1 MGSHGPMEISATFL
15 LSCWM
20 ALAMLQLTN
29 AQYRSPRITEHPSDA
44 IVPKNDPVTLNCK
57 AEGKPQPVVLWY
69 KDGEPVKLDSNHVL
83 LPSGSLFFLRTLH
96 SKKEQ
101 DDGVY
106 WCVASNKAGT
116 VHSRNATLQVAVLR
130 DDFRIEPKNTR
141 VAAGETALL
150 ECGAPKGNPEPT
162 ISWKKDEVQLELDD
176 YRVNKDVARIRTVD
190 NGNLLI
196 SDVRSSDAGR
206 YQCTAQNMV
215 GSRESVYA
223 KLTVQV
229 KPYFIAKPTD
239 VTVLEGQRVQF
250 QCDVGG
256 DPFPQV
262 LWSKENGHIPV
273 GRAEILEED
282 RSLVIRN
289 ATPDDRGQ
297 YICEAHNSVG
307 QVIARANLVV
317 NGKCNG
323 IYCPRHSSTHSLTS
337 TGRIRRFL
345 SHFNRSLAKRRTHA
359 DIAKMYRMVKLNSA
373 DQPLQRILWRK
384 SANEPVTTFQLTTVT
399 YGTASAPYLATKCI
413 QRLANDAKHTHPVAA
428 EVARKDFYVDDL
440 LSGTDSI
447 KTGKQLVCQ
456 LIDMFNSAGFSLRK
470 WSSNNL
476 ELIDDVPSEL
486 RDNRS
491 TFEIDSSSTVKTLG
505 LIWEPSVDKFNY
517 AIPRWSSE
525 PTITKRVVLGD
536 IARIFDP
543 LGLIGPVV
551 VQAKIFLQE
560 LWKLKGDWDEPL
572 SVSHQEFWLTY
583 RRNLTALESLKVP
596 RWIGFTNDAS
606 HVEVHG
612 FCDASEAAYGACL
625 YLRCTS
631 LDGSVSVR
639 LITAKSKVAPIEDIN
654 RKKKKQTI
662 PRLELSS
669 ALLLSHLY
677 EKVRKSIQIP
687 SHAYFWT
694 DSMIVK
700 CWLSSLPS
708 RWQIFAVSTNVRSL
722 ARKVVF
728 ECTSCFRNKPT
739 VHQQLMA
746 DLPADRVS
754 PAAAFIKTGVDFCG
768 PFFIRYPGRR
778 STSIKCY
785 VSIFV
790 CLTTKAVHMEVVADL
805 TTQAFLGALK
815 RFVSIRGKPSVIT
828 CDNAT
833 NFVGANREL
842 ELLRL
847 QLCSQQFQHT
857 VTRDC
862 ETEGIQFKFI
872 PPRSPNFGGLWE
884 AAVKSFKTQFRKT
897 IGSRVLTYDE
907 IHTVVQQLAAILNSR
922 PLTPLSNDPNDYE
935 ALTPGHF
942 IAGRPLVSIPSPDL
956 QEIPEN
962 RLFLWQKS
970 QSYVQQIWRKWKTH
984 YLSDLH
990 NRTKWTQKRDNPIV
1004 GTMVLVKDDNLP
1016 PQKWCLGRI
1025 AETIPGS
1032 DGIIRVV
1039 TVRTKDGLLKRG
1051 ISKICVLP
1059 VRDNC
1064 SPPIAEEYLQ
1074 KQDSGWYRCVA
1085 VVGHQVAAV
1094 AAAAPIASAS
1104 PPSAPSAVVT
1114 SWSAY
1119 LMIDDNLNVS
1129 QQRTYNIEQTP
1140 SAPGSPKALN
1150 ITNSNVTLAWTRGQD
1165 KFPRSGSLTTYTI
1178 EQFSPDSSNSGPYG
1192 GWQIALQQIAGNT
1205 ATVTGLSPE
1214 TSYIFVVRAEN
1225 AYGFSPPSALSS
1237 PIRTLSSDDR
1247 VTVPEEL
1254 ESARNVLNGKILE
1267 LIDIV
1272 PISSTSVRLEWLLH
1286 VSSSEQYVEGFY
1298 VRYRELDSTSQRYS
1312 MLSIPNNE
1320 IESHIITN
1328 LNKFTKYEFFLTP
1341 YFKNLEGQP
1350 SNSRIVQT
1358 MEDLPS
1364 AAPINIQ
1371 TGMLNVTAGWVRWS
1385 PPTKDQLN
1393 GVLQGYKIQVKAGNI
1408 SKLLAQMT
1416 LNSTTT
1422 SVLLN
1427 NLTTGSSYSIRV
1439 ATFNRVGLGP
1449 FSKPVH
1455 LVMDPSFVIVPQ
1467 GVHNSYND
1475 YEDLRHH
1482 NFLHETWFMIFVALS
1497 LFIILLFTIIG
1508 GVIFFKRRHGLGKP
1522 IVTVPIG
1529 ARRDIPN
1536 LSGMRKDNGIW
1547 IDRGWRTCDTDKD
1560 SGLSSIKLLEGN
1572 QIYPNQA
1579 LSDGGTD
1586 YAEVDPRG
1594 VTSFYNCRKSP
1605 ESPTPYA
1612 TTMII
1617 NGIPY
1622 SENGDL
1628 SFQGHDTFSS
1638 TSSSFRSFYG
1648 YPRPQNSNQVPP
1660 NWVDYLPP
1668 PPEHPPP
1675 APQQLDINH
1684 LNHVYP
1690 SELVGTLSSSQA
1702 SSYCSRRT
1710 SGYK

>member
-1 MGSHGPMEISATFL
+1 MSEKSVDNRKTVSHACSNVELRELLTNFWELESCKSTSIFSVEETMCEEIYDCTTVRDIDGKYIVTLPKKEHIIRQLRDSHDIALRRFHGLEKRFAADNNLKTQYTEFIEEY
-15 LSCWM
+15 
-20 ALAMLQLTN
+20 LAMG
-29 AQYRSPRITEHPSDA
+29 HM
-44 IVPKNDPVTLNCK
+44 
-57 AEGKPQPVVLWY
+57 
-69 KDGEPVKLDSNHVL
+69 
-83 LPSGSLFFLRTLH
+83 
-96 SKKEQ
+96 
-101 DDGVY
+101 
-106 WCVASNKAGT
+106 
-116 VHSRNATLQVAVLR
+116 
-130 DDFRIEPKNTR
+130 IE
-141 VAAGETALL
+141 
-150 ECGAPKGNPEPT
+150 AP
-162 ISWKKDEVQLELDD
+162 
-176 YRVNKDVARIRTVD
+176 
-190 NGNLLI
+190 
-196 SDVRSSDAGR
+196 
-206 YQCTAQNMV
+206 
-215 GSRESVYA
+215 
-223 KLTVQV
+223 
-229 KPYFIAKPTD
+229 
-239 VTVLEGQRVQF
+239 
-250 QCDVGG
+250 
-256 DPFPQV
+256 
-262 LWSKENGHIPV
+262 
-273 GRAEILEED
+273 EED
-282 RSLVIRN
+282 SSQPLYHLPHHAIIK
-289 ATPDDRGQ
+289 PDSTTTKLR
-297 YICEAHNSVG
+297 
-307 QVIARANLVV
+307 VV
-317 NGKCNG
+317 FDASC
-323 IYCPRHSSTHSLTS
+323 RTS
-337 TGRIRRFL
+337 TGVSLNDGLMVGPVVQEDLLSIVLRFRFRRF
-345 SHFNRSLAKRRTHA
+345 AIIA

-373 DQPLQRILWRK
+373 DQPLQRILCQ

-708 RWQIFAVSTNVRSL
+708 RWQIFVANRVSEIQHITKDGCWNHVAGENNPADIISRGMIPAQLQYQSVWFEGPLWLRFDRSLWPISTDTMSEGDEALLKERSTTTLATHNQSTNELILLRSSFPELVRLIALIRRFILNAKTKERNSRYIGLLTHTKHEDALQVLIRLAQRESFPTELRDLSHARSINQSSKITSLNPILVDGIIRVGGRLANAPVTENRKHPMILHHQHPLTKLIMEHYHRKHFHAGQQFLIASVRERYWPTNVRSL

-990 NRTKWTQKRDNPIV
+990 NRTKWTQKRDNLIV

-1039 TVRTKDGLLKRG
+1039 TVRTNDGLLKRG

-1064 SPPIAEEYLQ
+1064 SPPIAEEC
-1074 KQDSGWYRCVA
+1074 K
-1085 VVGHQVAAV
+1085 
-1094 AAAAPIASAS
+1094 P
-1104 PPSAPSAVVT
+1104 
-1114 SWSAY
+1114 
-1119 LMIDDNLNVS
+1119 
-1129 QQRTYNIEQTP
+1129 
-1140 SAPGSPKALN
+1140 
-1150 ITNSNVTLAWTRGQD
+1150 
-1165 KFPRSGSLTTYTI
+1165 
-1178 EQFSPDSSNSGPYG
+1178 
-1192 GWQIALQQIAGNT
+1192 
-1205 ATVTGLSPE
+1205 
-1214 TSYIFVVRAEN
+1214 
-1225 AYGFSPPSALSS
+1225 
-1237 PIRTLSSDDR
+1237 
-1247 VTVPEEL
+1247 
-1254 ESARNVLNGKILE
+1254 
-1267 LIDIV
+1267 
-1272 PISSTSVRLEWLLH
+1272 
-1286 VSSSEQYVEGFY
+1286 
-1298 VRYRELDSTSQRYS
+1298 
-1312 MLSIPNNE
+1312 
-1320 IESHIITN
+1320 
-1328 LNKFTKYEFFLTP
+1328 
-1341 YFKNLEGQP
+1341 
-1350 SNSRIVQT
+1350 
-1358 MEDLPS
+1358 LPS
-1364 AAPINIQ
+1364 
-1371 TGMLNVTAGWVRWS
+1371 
-1385 PPTKDQLN
+1385 
-1393 GVLQGYKIQVKAGNI
+1393 
-1408 SKLLAQMT
+1408 
-1416 LNSTTT
+1416 
-1422 SVLLN
+1422 
-1427 NLTTGSSYSIRV
+1427 
-1439 ATFNRVGLGP
+1439 
-1449 FSKPVH
+1449 
-1455 LVMDPSFVIVPQ
+1455 
-1467 GVHNSYND
+1467 
-1475 YEDLRHH
+1475 
-1482 NFLHETWFMIFVALS
+1482 
-1497 LFIILLFTIIG
+1497 
-1508 GVIFFKRRHGLGKP
+1508 
-1522 IVTVPIG
+1522 
-1529 ARRDIPN
+1529 
-1536 LSGMRKDNGIW
+1536 
-1547 IDRGWRTCDTDKD
+1547 
-1560 SGLSSIKLLEGN
+1560 
-1572 QIYPNQA
+1572 
-1579 LSDGGTD
+1579 
-1586 YAEVDPRG
+1586 
-1594 VTSFYNCRKSP
+1594 
-1605 ESPTPYA
+1605 
-1612 TTMII
+1612 
-1617 NGIPY
+1617 
-1622 SENGDL
+1622 
-1628 SFQGHDTFSS
+1628 
-1638 TSSSFRSFYG
+1638 
-1648 YPRPQNSNQVPP
+1648 
-1660 NWVDYLPP
+1660 
-1668 PPEHPPP
+1668 
-1675 APQQLDINH
+1675 
-1684 LNHVYP
+1684 
-1690 SELVGTLSSSQA
+1690 
-1702 SSYCSRRT
+1702 
-1710 SGYK
+1710 